1 MALLS
6 VHTQSYDVLQ
16 KADLRGTVEL
26 EPRNLTEVKLGWKLL
41 IAASH
46 SQLRRTVNM
55 SKDTLF
61 FSRFLFGDVFGQT
74 QAKTQMQIIIKK
86 ENKFFAD
93 FQPFY
98 IEQK

>member
-1 MALLS
+1 
-6 VHTQSYDVLQ
+6 
-16 KADLRGTVEL
+16 
-26 EPRNLTEVKLGWKLL
+26 
-41 IAASH
+41 
-46 SQLRRTVNM
+46 M

-98 IEQK
+98 IERK